1 MTALSDFF
9 HMIAINSTFPI
20 VSAICFGLLAALGPC
35 TMASNVAALAY
46 ISRDATKKGAALFSS
61 LLYMLGSVIAL
72 SLLGG
77 IIILLG
83 LDTPAIQNFLQTVG
97 TYILGPVF
105 IIAGILLLIIDKL
118 SLGSGG
124 TTYKVIDKVKDK
136 GYIGSLIMG
145 LFMGITFCPYSA
157 ILFFMA
163 LLPMAFATSGGVV
176 LPVFYAVGTALPVV
190 VFGALIALGFQF
202 VGRWINNITKFNKYI
217 KIAMS
222 IVFIIVG
229 IYIIIQ
235 NF

>member
-1 MTALSDFF
+1 
-9 HMIAINSTFPI
+9 
-20 VSAICFGLLAALGPC
+20 
-35 TMASNVAALAY
+35 MASNVAALAY

-61 LLYMLGSVIAL
+61 LIYMLGSVIAL

-83 LDTPAIQNFLQTVG
+83 LDTPAIKNVLQTVG

-105 IIAGILLLIIDKL
+105 IIAGILLLVIDKL

-124 TTYKVIDKVKDK
+124 ATYKVIDKVKDR
-136 GYIGSLIMG
+136 GYIGSLLMG

-202 VGRWINNITKFNKYI
+202 VGKWINNITKFNKYI